1 MAKCVIVKF
10 CNSELWKKTM
20 PASLPTS
27 DEILQLQKA
36 SHFAYQLWQNK
47 PLVTQSF
54 IKSYPLNQTLTEQEI
69 KDLIR
74 DYALDDDCVIG
85 DETCV
90 MRGLRV
96 LRNLLMLRWI
106 WQDALNLISLEQ
118 LTLELTRFADECLI
132 FAKDFVYQNLTKR
145 YGEPYYYDGN
155 RQKKDDLAIIA
166 MGKMGAKELNLSSD
180 IDLIFVHKG
189 QGETDGKKCIDTKTF
204 MKKWGQGIIELLD
217 KPTQDGFV
225 FRIDMRLRPWGD
237 GSDLAI
243 HLSALEKYFAQ
254 HGRAWERF
262 AWLKARVL
270 NPIDFNDN
278 LQALI
283 QPFVFRYYVDYS
295 TFTALRE
302 MKSLIQNQVEQRQ
315 DTDNV
320 KLGAGGIRD
329 IEFIVQSFQL
339 IYGGRV
345 TPIKVKNCLIA
356 MQKLH
361 EMDYIDKQTFDNLQQ
376 AYRFFRRL
384 EHGIQAINDE
394 QTQRLPTDPFWQHNL
409 AQVLGFDD
417 WQALL
422 NQLNSY
428 RKMVKV
434 PFDNLVADRQQSNE
448 KIEVNHDDNLQGL
461 DKRLTEENRQKLQDF
476 WQSNLVKK
484 LGEEAKNRL
493 ETAYPLLVHA
503 LLQVDDDAL
512 NLALPR
518 LLTLLEAVSRRS
530 IYLVMFSENP
540 QATAKLIP
548 MLASSPWIAT
558 ELASHPVLLDS
569 FLREKYRHLPNKD
582 ELRDILRQQLL
593 RVEPNDE
600 EGVLNAFRF
609 FKKTQVLAVSASDIL
624 AERPIMKVSDSLTF
638 IAEVVLEKA
647 LERVF
652 LSLVKKHG
660 FPVNARGEPVNEK
673 NNGFAVIGYG
683 KLGGLEMSYSS
694 DLDLVFIHDIDEQAM
709 TMGGEKPISG
719 MQFATRL
726 AQRLM
731 NYLTAQ
737 TRDGRVYEIDMRLR
751 PSGQAGMLVVSAHA
765 YQIYQE
771 QKAWSW
777 EHQALV
783 RARAICGDKNVMK
796 QFDKI
801 REQILCMPR
810 ELDAVR
816 IDVAEMRHKM
826 QDHLGSDKHTREQG
840 LFHLKQDAGG
850 MVDIEF
856 MAQFAVLA
864 YAHDYP
870 QLAVWSDNVRIFE
883 ELGKTDI
890 LSADICQK
898 LTDSYLQLRAKSH
911 ALALAEQSSVVND
924 DEWKNL
930 RNFVD
935 EQWQK
940 LIGQRPTD
948 F

>member
-1 MAKCVIVKF
+1 M
-10 CNSELWKKTM
+10 
-20 PASLPTS
+20 
-27 DEILQLQKA
+27 
-36 SHFAYQLWQNK
+36 
-47 PLVTQSF
+47 
-54 IKSYPLNQTLTEQEI
+54 
-69 KDLIR
+69 
-74 DYALDDDCVIG
+74 
-85 DETCV
+85 
-90 MRGLRV
+90 
-96 LRNLLMLRWI
+96 
-106 WQDALNLISLEQ
+106 
-118 LTLELTRFADECLI
+118 
-132 FAKDFVYQNLTKR
+132 
-145 YGEPYYYDGN
+145 
-155 RQKKDDLAIIA
+155 
-166 MGKMGAKELNLSSD
+166 
-180 IDLIFVHKG
+180 
-189 QGETDGKKCIDTKTF
+189 
-204 MKKWGQGIIELLD
+204 
-217 KPTQDGFV
+217 
-225 FRIDMRLRPWGD
+225 
-237 GSDLAI
+237 
-243 HLSALEKYFAQ
+243 
-254 HGRAWERF
+254 
-262 AWLKARVL
+262 
-270 NPIDFNDN
+270 
-278 LQALI
+278 
-283 QPFVFRYYVDYS
+283 
-295 TFTALRE
+295 
-302 MKSLIQNQVEQRQ
+302 
-315 DTDNV
+315 
-320 KLGAGGIRD
+320 
-329 IEFIVQSFQL
+329 
-339 IYGGRV
+339 
-345 TPIKVKNCLIA
+345 
-356 MQKLH
+356 
-361 EMDYIDKQTFDNLQQ
+361 
-376 AYRFFRRL
+376 
-384 EHGIQAINDE
+384 
-394 QTQRLPTDPFWQHNL
+394 
-409 AQVLGFDD
+409 
-417 WQALL
+417 
-422 NQLNSY
+422 
-428 RKMVKV
+428 
-434 PFDNLVADRQQSNE
+434 
-448 KIEVNHDDNLQGL
+448 
-461 DKRLTEENRQKLQDF
+461 
-476 WQSNLVKK
+476 VKK

-593 RVEPNDE
+593 RVEPDDE

-924 DEWKNL
+924 DEWQNL